1 MTIELSNDEAQVVL
15 GSIVFLGDVLKKGAN
30 SKVEGMK
37 SGDHADTINV
47 CDNLARK
54 FIALL
59 KEDKKGGIK

>member
-1 MTIELSNDEAQVVL
+1 MTIEHSNDEAQVVL

-37 SGDHADTINV
+37 SGDHSETIKT
-47 CDNLARK
+47 CDSLACK
-54 FIALL
+54 FITML

>member
-15 GSIVFLGDVLKKGAN
+15 GSIFFLGDVLKKGAN
-30 SKVEGMK
+30 NKAEGMK
-37 SGDHADTINV
+37 SGDHADTINA